1 MRLEMRLL
9 SRPPWLRADW
19 RDARLAQ
26 SPSHQKLIWT
36 TVVVGMAFEA
46 RIADGPGIRVICGT
60 GGPVLATLHAGT
72 DIIKDCRGLMS
83 FWVAGGLSPNLRP
96 GACIVGS
103 AIVSAG
109 GQVATHRAWSEALL
123 QSMPNAIYGMIAGV
137 PAPIARPDAKRALHI
152 ETGAI
157 AVDMESHIVARVAVA
172 HGLPI
177 AAVRVIID
185 PAERRL
191 PQAVLAAFR
200 PNGTTD
206 IIAMIQSVIRQPR
219 DLPGLLRIALDAG
232 IARSAL
238 IRDRRMLE
246 SALDLADTRQVGP
259 GPWGDSF
266 DHQQAIS
273 GASGDQILGG
283 T

>member
-1 MRLEMRLL
+1 MRLISM
-9 SRPPWLRADW
+9 PPWLRADG
-19 RDARLAQ
+19 RHARLAQ
-26 SPSHQKLIWT
+26 RPPHRKLIWT

-46 RIADGPGIRVICGT
+46 RIADGPRMRVICSAD
-60 GGPVLATLHAGT
+60 GPVLATLLAGA
-72 DIIKDCRGLMS
+72 DIIKDCCGLMS
-83 FWVAGGLSPNLRP
+83 FGVAGGLSPSLRP

-109 GQVATHRAWSEALL
+109 TRVATHRAWSRALL
-123 QSMPNAIYGMIAGV
+123 QSMPDATYGMIAGV

-157 AVDMESHIVARVAVA
+157 AVDMESHIVAGVAVA

-177 AAVRVIID
+177 VAVRVIID
-185 PAERRL
+185 PAERTL
-191 PQAVLAAFR
+191 PQPVLAAFR

-206 IIAMIQSVIRQPR
+206 IVAMIQSVIKQPQN
-219 DLPGLLRIALDAG
+219 LPGMLRIALDAA

-238 IRDRRMLE
+238 IRGRQTLE

-259 GPWGDSF
+259 CPPGNSF
-266 DHQQAIS
+266 DHQHSIS
-273 GASGDQILGG
+273 GVSGDQISRG